1 MGLFSFAGKKVDTN
15 SYSLPLIMGAAPYRA
30 GCFVALDVLIEEC
43 QITLQLVGAA
53 L

>member
-15 SYSLPLIMGAAPYRA
+15 SYSLPLIMGAAPSVA
-30 GCFVALDVLIEEC
+30 LCFEALDVLSDEC
-43 QITLQLVGAA
+43 QITLQLVGPA